1 MRARVIESFQ
11 TKKGLIPA
19 GRIIEIPPALLEKLQ
34 GTVEAIHSPVADVK
48 LEPEAWLTESGELRT
63 RGAFDNL
70 AAEIVRLTA
79 DNLLL
84 QRELLIRH
92 CQAYDRRHIGRLW
105 EEWEERAAIMEHNG
119 GLSREEAE
127 YQAASRLHLL
137 AFMDIRA
144 AARSGNRGVI
154 NT

>member
-1 MRARVIESFQ
+1 MRARVIEAFR
-11 TKKGLIPA
+11 TKKGMIPA

-48 LEPEAWLTESGELRT
+48 PEPEAWLTESGELRT

-70 AAEIVRLTA
+70 ATEIVRLTA
-79 DNLLL
+79 NNLSL

-92 CQAYDRRHIGRLW
+92 CQAYDLRHIGRLW
-105 EEWEERAAIMEHNG
+105 EEWEERAAIMEHDG
-119 GLSREEAE
+119 GLSREDAE

-144 AARSGNRGVI
+144 AARSGNREVFH
-154 NT
+154 T

>member
-1 MRARVIESFQ
+1 MKARVIESFH
-11 TKKGLIPA
+11 TKIGIIPA
-19 GRIIEIPPALLEKLQ
+19 GIIIEIQPALLEKLL
-34 GTVEAIHSPVADVK
+34 GKVEAIHSQVADMK
-48 LEPEAWLTESGELRT
+48 PEPEAWLTESGELRT

-70 AAEIVRLTA
+70 AAEIVRLTP
-79 DNLLL
+79 DNLSL
-84 QRELLIRH
+84 QRELLTRH

-105 EEWEERAAIMEHNG
+105 EEWEKLAAIMEHDG

>member
-1 MRARVIESFQ
+1 MKARVIEAFQ

-19 GRIIEIPPALLEKLQ
+19 GIIIEIPLALLEKLQ
-34 GTVEAIHSPVADVK
+34 GKVEAIHSPVADMK
-48 LEPEAWLTESGELRT
+48 PEPEAWLTESGELRT

-70 AAEIVRLTA
+70 ATEIVRLTP
-79 DNLLL
+79 DNLPL

-105 EEWEERAAIMEHNG
+105 EEWEERAAIMEHDG

-127 YQAASRLHLL
+127 YQAASRLHIL

-144 AARSGNRGVI
+144 AARNGNRGVFHL
-154 NT
+154 

>member
-1 MRARVIESFQ
+1 MKARVIEAFQ
-11 TKKGLIPA
+11 TKKGMIHA
-19 GRIIEIPPALLEKLQ
+19 GMIIEIPPALLEKLQ
-34 GTVEAIHSPVADVK
+34 GKVQAIHSPDADMK
-48 LEPEAWLTESGELRT
+48 PEPEAWLTESGELRT

-70 AAEIVRLTA
+70 AAEIVRLTP
-79 DNLLL
+79 DNLSL
-84 QRELLIRH
+84 QRELLTRH

-119 GLSREEAE
+119 GLSREDAE

-144 AARSGNRGVI
+144 AARSGNRGVSH
-154 NT
+154 T

>member
-19 GRIIEIPPALLEKLQ
+19 GRIIEIPPVLLEKLQ

-48 LEPEAWLTESGELRT
+48 PEPEAWLTESGELRT

-92 CQAYDRRHIGRLW
+92 CQSYDRRHFGRLW
-105 EEWEERAAIMEHNG
+105 AEWEERAAIMEHDG
-119 GLSREEAE
+119 GLSREDAE

-137 AFMDIRA
+137 AFMDVRA
-144 AARSGNRGVI
+144 AARSGNREVFH
-154 NT
+154 T

>member
-1 MRARVIESFQ
+1 MKARVIESFQ
-11 TKKGLIPA
+11 TKKGMIHA
-19 GRIIEIPPALLEKLQ
+19 GMIIEIPSALLEKFQ
-34 GTVEAIHSPVADVK
+34 GKVEEIHFPVADVK
-48 LEPEAWLTESGELRT
+48 PEPEAWLTESGELRT
-63 RGAFDNL
+63 LGAIDNL

-79 DNLLL
+79 NNLSL

-119 GLSREEAE
+119 GLSREDAE

-144 AARSGNRGVI
+144 VARSGIRVVI

>member
-1 MRARVIESFQ
+1 MKARVIEAFQ

-19 GRIIEIPPALLEKLQ
+19 GMIIEIPSALLEKLQ
-34 GTVEAIHSPVADVK
+34 GKVEAIHFPVADVK
-48 LEPEAWLTESGELRT
+48 PEPEAWLTESGELRT
-63 RGAFDNL
+63 LGAIDNL
-70 AAEIVRLTA
+70 AAEVVRLTA
-79 DNLLL
+79 DNLSL
-84 QRELLIRH
+84 QRELLTRH

-105 EEWEERAAIMEHNG
+105 EEWEERAAIMEHDG

-127 YQAASRLHLL
+127 YQAACRLHLL

-144 AARSGNRGVI
+144 AARSGIRGVI

>member
-1 MRARVIESFQ
+1 MRARAIEPFQ

-19 GRIIEIPPALLEKLQ
+19 GMIIEIPPALLEKLQ
-34 GTVEAIHSPVADVK
+34 GKVEAIHSPATDMK
-48 LEPEAWLTESGELRT
+48 PEPEAWLTESGELRT
-63 RGAFDNL
+63 RGAFDNM

-79 DNLLL
+79 NNLSL
-84 QRELLIRH
+84 QRELLTQH

-105 EEWEERAAIMEHNG
+105 EEWEERAAIMEHDG
-119 GLSREEAE
+119 GLSREDAE
-127 YQAASRLHLL
+127 YQAASRLRLL

-144 AARSGNRGVI
+144 AARSGIRGVI

>member
-1 MRARVIESFQ
+1 MKARVIEPFH

-19 GRIIEIPPALLEKLQ
+19 GRIIEIPLALLEKLQ
-34 GTVEAIHSPVADVK
+34 GKVEAIHSPVA
-48 LEPEAWLTESGELRT
+48 EPEAWLTESGELRT

-70 AAEIVRLTA
+70 AAEIVRLTP
-79 DNLLL
+79 DNLSL
-84 QRELLIRH
+84 QRELLTRH
-92 CQAYDRRHIGRLW
+92 CQAYDRRHIGRLL
-105 EEWEERAAIMEHNG
+105 EEWEERASIMEHDG

-144 AARSGNRGVI
+144 AARSGNRGVL